1 MNRTAKST
9 RTIGLAVT
17 TALAA
22 VLLAGCATNPAP
34 RADLSASK
42 AEAAMA
48 QGKRGRAIDHA
59 EAAVLADPR
68 NAEYRAMLGSAY
80 LEAGRF
86 GSAVTSFDD
95 AMKLGDSSPRTV
107 LSLALALTGVADY
120 RQAAM
125 VLGQAERDIAAA
137 DLGLAYALAG
147 EPERGVHLMS
157 SAIRGGDNTPKIR
170 QNLAYA
176 FALAGRWKEARLM
189 AAQDVPADKL
199 GARIEEWAHMVQ
211 PQAWQARVAALLG
224 APAGVADRG
233 QPVQLALSNHPSA
246 EQLASHADA
255 YEESVA
261 VIPPPPVLADFGE
274 LLPVGDSALEI
285 AAPAPLPLPIA
296 PPAEQNG
303 FQQGFAQIA
312 PASATLAE
320 VVHDAQRFMQAP
332 VVQPVPARAVAA
344 PKRAP
349 AAAAAPTVRAKRD
362 ESTHLV
368 QLGSFLDE
376 QSARH
381 AWSIYLKRFPELA
394 GHKLVISEALLN
406 GKRYFRVSAA
416 GFGRTSSSAL
426 CGRVKNSGQGCIAYA
441 KSRPLPGA
449 IDTGVR
455 LARR

>member
-22 VLLAGCATNPAP
+22 GLLAGCATSPAP

-42 AEAAMA
+42 AEAALA
-48 QGKRGRAIDHA
+48 QGKHGRAIEHA

-86 GSAVTSFDD
+86 ASAVTTFDD
-95 AMKLGDSSPRTV
+95 AIKLGDSSPKTA
-107 LSLALALTGVADY
+107 LSLALALTGIADY
-120 RQAAM
+120 RQAAT

-147 EPERGVHLMS
+147 EPERGIHIMS

-170 QNLAYA
+170 QNLAYS

-189 AAQDVPADKL
+189 AAQDIPADKL
-199 GARIEEWAHMVQ
+199 GARIEEWAHMAQ
-211 PQAWQARVAALLG
+211 PQAWQARVAGLLG
-224 APAGVADRG
+224 APVGVADRG
-233 QPVQLALSNHPSA
+233 QPVQLALGNHPSV
-246 EQLASHADA
+246 EQLASHAAA
-255 YEESVA
+255 YEEPAA
-261 VIPPPPVLADFGE
+261 VIPPPPVLAEVGE
-274 LLPVGDSALEI
+274 LLPVGDSALES
-285 AAPAPLPLPIA
+285 AAPAPVSA
-296 PPAEQNG
+296 PAPAQLNG
-303 FQQGFAQIA
+303 FQQAFAQIA
-312 PASATLAE
+312 PVSATLAA
-320 VVHDAQRFMQAP
+320 VVHDAQRFMQAA
-332 VVQPVPARAVAA
+332 VVQPTPARAVTA

-349 AAAAAPTVRAKRD
+349 AAAAAPAIRAKRA

-368 QLGSFLDE
+368 QLGSFLSE
-376 QSARH
+376 QSARR
-381 AWSIYLKRFPELA
+381 AWGIYVKRYPELA
-394 GHKLVISEALLN
+394 NHKLVIGEALLD

-416 GFGRTSSSAL
+416 GFGRASSSAL
-426 CGRVKNSGQGCIAYA
+426 CGRVKNSGHGCIAYA
-441 KSRPLPGA
+441 EGRPLPGA

>member
-22 VLLAGCATNPAP
+22 GLLAGCATGSAP
-34 RADLSASK
+34 SADLSASK
-42 AEAAMA
+42 AEAALA
-48 QGKRGRAIDHA
+48 QGKHGRAIEHA

-86 GSAVTSFDD
+86 ASAVTTFDD
-95 AMKLGDSSPRTV
+95 AMKLGDSSPRTA

-120 RQAAM
+120 RQAAT

-147 EPERGVHLMS
+147 EAERGVHIMS

-199 GARIEEWAHMVQ
+199 GARIEEWAHMAQ
-211 PQAWQARVAALLG
+211 PQAWQARIAGLLG
-224 APAGVADRG
+224 APVGVADRG
-233 QPVQLALSNHPSA
+233 QPVQLALANHPSV
-246 EQLASHADA
+246 EQLASHAAA
-255 YEESVA
+255 YEEPA
-261 VIPPPPVLADFGE
+261 AMIPPPPVLADTGE
-274 LLPVGDSALEI
+274 LLPVGDSAPEI
-285 AAPAPLPLPIA
+285 ALSVPISA
-296 PPAEQNG
+296 PAEQNG
-303 FQQGFAQIA
+303 FQQAFAQVA
-312 PASATLAE
+312 
-320 VVHDAQRFMQAP
+320 HDAQRFMQAP
-332 VVQPVPARAVAA
+332 VVQPVQARAVVA

-349 AAAAAPTVRAKRD
+349 AAAAAPAIRVKQA
-362 ESTHLV
+362 ESTHMV
-368 QLGSFLDE
+368 QLGSFLSE
-376 QSARH
+376 QSARR
-381 AWSIYLKRFPELA
+381 AWSIYVKRYPELA
-394 GHKLVISEALLN
+394 SHKLVIGEALLD
-406 GKRYFRVSAA
+406 GKGYFRVSAA
-416 GFGRTSSSAL
+416 GFGRASASAL

-441 KSRPLPGA
+441 EGRPLPGA